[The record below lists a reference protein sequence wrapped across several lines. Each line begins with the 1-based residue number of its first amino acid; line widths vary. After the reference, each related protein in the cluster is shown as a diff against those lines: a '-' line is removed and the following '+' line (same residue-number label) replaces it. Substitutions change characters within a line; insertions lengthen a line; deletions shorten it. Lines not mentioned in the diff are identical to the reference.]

1 MRIASHKCRLPLIPK
16 QFDNGFIMSRSKKID
31 SENSFSVK
39 FDDLSGLAERTGT
52 EVQESAEYFEK
63 VLQEAKSKN
72 DNESMALAYFGA
84 IMSHMN
90 QAEYE
95 RAIELIQE
103 ACSASGDYL
112 DLHFLALAIYN
123 RCSEFKE
130 ALDAGRM
137 YLKLRENTNPDQQ
150 SHLSQSY
157 NLLSDAL
164 WLASEAA
171 RRTANFKESID
182 YQKQSIDINPQNHF
196 RRIVYASN
204 LGKEGDVD
212 EAIAVLDDGLRLFPG
227 EMAFENAK
235 ALVFGDADKFD
246 RASEILDNIL
256 KNNPR
261 DVDAIINYGV
271 ISEKKGNY
279 SAAEDYFRKALSIDP
294 AHDVAASNLKRLK
307 ETIEDKH
314 QTISLCMIVKNEEHF
329 LPGCLRT
336 VQGLMDEII
345 VVDTGSTDRTM
356 EIAREYGARIYEH
369 PWQNDFSFHRNQSI
383 DYASGDWI
391 LILDA
396 DEELDP
402 SEHNMIKSVI
412 RRKDIDAVT
421 FVVYNKIQ
429 AGRTGFLNSHRLF
442 RNRKE
447 YRYSGIVHNQLLMD
461 GITLTSQL
469 KVIHHGYGLSED
481 EMQAKGRRTE
491 ALIKKQLEEN
501 PDNAFAHFN
510 LAQIYRGLAEPEL
523 SLKHATRVI
532 EILSPENVDRR
543 HVYVMALDQI
553 GCAYVG
559 LKDNAKARE
568 HFYKALEIKEDYLDP
583 LFNLGYVYSKE
594 NDYDKADELFHR
606 FLEVRANFSEHREW
620 IGLIL
625 NNLNSQF
632 AVYYG
637 LGLSQYFRNNIDGAL
652 EYFHKVIDEV
662 GDFEYTHHLLARCYR
677 HKKEFEKI
685 VYHCEKAIGYDHKDA
700 EIYILLGEAHLN
712 LRDSGK
718 ASECFEKSLTYEDAR
733 DASLLGA
740 AGAASLE
747 GNYEKAMELINK
759 ALETAPHSPQV
770 LAARGD
776 LLYSSRSFSS
786 AAQTYRDQS
795 ISNPHDPAPWNNLG
809 NCFFKQ
815 HNYASAEEYY
825 RRSLAVSP
833 GFAMGY
839 RNLAVCLL
847 KLNKP
852 EESTAYLEKY
862 LEAIPND
869 ADAHATLGDIYYSAR
884 DYWKAI
890 SQYELFICKRPDQY
904 NAILRL
910 ADCYFNLGKL
920 DAAEAGYKVVLR
932 KDPENPDAT
941 RRLYEIERFTNPVV
955 IQ

>member
-1 MRIASHKCRLPLIPK
+1 
-16 QFDNGFIMSRSKKID
+16 MSRNKKIVG
-31 SENSFSVK
+31 ENSFSVK
-39 FDDLSGLAERTGT
+39 FDDLSGLAEGTGT
-52 EVQESAEYFEK
+52 EIQNSAEYFEK
-63 VLQEAKSKN
+63 ALHEAKSQN
-72 DNESMALAYFGA
+72 DNESMALAYYGA
-84 IMSHMN
+84 IISHMN
-90 QAEYE
+90 RDKCD
-95 RAIELIQE
+95 RAVEFIEE
-103 ACSASGDYL
+103 ARNTFGDYL
-112 DLHFLALAIYN
+112 DLHFLELATYN
-123 RCSEFKE
+123 RCAEFTKALE
-130 ALDAGRM
+130 AGHR
-137 YLKLRENTNPDQQ
+137 YLSIRENTDPDLDP
-150 SHLSQSY
+150 HLSQSY
-157 NLLSDAL
+157 DLLSDAL

-171 RRTANFKESID
+171 RRTARFKESID
-182 YQKQSIDINPQNHF
+182 YQRRSVEINPQNHF
-196 RRIVYASN
+196 RRIVFASN
-204 LGKEGDVD
+204 LGKESKID
-212 EAIAVLDDGLRLFPG
+212 EAIAALDDGLRLFPR
-227 EMAFENAK
+227 EIAFENAK
-235 ALVFGDADKFD
+235 ALVFGDADEFD
-246 RASEILDNIL
+246 KASEILDNIL
-256 KNNPR
+256 KNSPR
-261 DVDAIINYGV
+261 DVDALINYGV
-271 ISEKKGNY
+271 ISEKKGDY
-279 SAAEDYFRKALSIDP
+279 SPAEDYFKKALSIDP
-294 AHDVAASNLKRLK
+294 AHDVATSNLKRLK
-307 ETIEDKH
+307 ETIEDKK
-314 QTISLCMIVKNEEHF
+314 QTISLCMIVKNEQHF

-336 VQGLMDEII
+336 VQGLPDEII

-356 EIAREYGARIYEH
+356 EIAREFGARIYEH

-383 DYASGDWI
+383 DYATGDWI

-402 SEHNMIKSVI
+402 SEHNMIRSVI

-442 RNRKE
+442 RNKKE

-469 KVIHHGYGLSED
+469 KVFHHGYGLSEED
-481 EMQAKGRRTE
+481 MQAKGKRTE
-491 ALIKKQLEEN
+491 TLIKKQLEEN
-501 PDNAFAHFN
+501 PENAFAHFN
-510 LAQIYRGLAEPEL
+510 LAQIYRGLSEPEL

-553 GCAYVG
+553 GCACVG
-559 LKDNAKARE
+559 LNDNEKAKE
-568 HFYKALEIKEDYLDP
+568 YFFKALEIKEDYLDP

-594 NDYDKADELFHR
+594 SDYDKADELFHR

-637 LGLSQYFRNNIDGAL
+637 LGLSQYFRNNIDKAL

-677 HKKEFEKI
+677 RKKEFKKV
-685 VYHCEKAIGYDHKDA
+685 VYHCEKAIENDHKDA
-700 EIYILLGEAHLN
+700 EIYIIIGEAYLN
-712 LRDSGK
+712 LRNTGK
-718 ASECFEKSLTYEDAR
+718 ASECFEKSLVFEDAR

-747 GNYEKAMELINK
+747 GDYEKAMVLINK

-795 ISNPHDPAPWNNLG
+795 RSNPDDPAPWNNLG

-815 HNYASAEEYY
+815 HNYASAEECY
-825 RRSLAVSP
+825 RRSLTISP

-847 KLNKP
+847 KLNRP
-852 EESTAYLEKY
+852 DESTAYFEKY
-862 LEAIPND
+862 LEAIPD
-869 ADAHATLGDIYYSAR
+869 DVDAHATLGDIYYNAK

-890 SQYELFICKRPDQY
+890 SQYESFIRQRPDQY

-920 DAAEAGYKVVLR
+920 DSAKAGYRVVLR
-932 KDPENPDAT
+932 KDPENPIAA
-941 RRLYEIERFTNPVV
+941 RRLNEIERFTNSVV

>member
-1 MRIASHKCRLPLIPK
+1 
-16 QFDNGFIMSRSKKID
+16 
-31 SENSFSVK
+31 
-39 FDDLSGLAERTGT
+39 
-52 EVQESAEYFEK
+52 
-63 VLQEAKSKN
+63 
-72 DNESMALAYFGA
+72 
-84 IMSHMN
+84 
-90 QAEYE
+90 
-95 RAIELIQE
+95 
-103 ACSASGDYL
+103 
-112 DLHFLALAIYN
+112 
-123 RCSEFKE
+123 
-130 ALDAGRM
+130 
-137 YLKLRENTNPDQQ
+137 
-150 SHLSQSY
+150 
-157 NLLSDAL
+157 
-164 WLASEAA
+164 
-171 RRTANFKESID
+171 
-182 YQKQSIDINPQNHF
+182 
-196 RRIVYASN
+196 
-204 LGKEGDVD
+204 
-212 EAIAVLDDGLRLFPG
+212 
-227 EMAFENAK
+227 
-235 ALVFGDADKFD
+235 
-246 RASEILDNIL
+246 
-256 KNNPR
+256 
-261 DVDAIINYGV
+261 
-271 ISEKKGNY
+271 
-279 SAAEDYFRKALSIDP
+279 
-294 AHDVAASNLKRLK
+294 
-307 ETIEDKH
+307 
-314 QTISLCMIVKNEEHF
+314 MIVKNEEHF
-329 LPGCLRT
+329 LPGCLKT
-336 VQGLMDEII
+336 VQGLPDEII

-356 EIAREYGARIYEH
+356 EIAREFGAGIYEH

-383 DYASGDWI
+383 DYATGDWI

-402 SEHNMIKSVI
+402 SEHDMIRSVI

-421 FVVYNKIQ
+421 FVVYNRIQ

-442 RNRKE
+442 RNKKE
-447 YRYSGIVHNQLLMD
+447 YRYSGIVHNQLVMD
-461 GITLTSQL
+461 GITMTSQL
-469 KVIHHGYGLSED
+469 KVFHHGYGLSEE

-491 ALIKKQLEEN
+491 ALLKKQLEEN

-523 SLKHATRVI
+523 SLKHAKRVI
-532 EILSPENVDRR
+532 EILDPDDIDRR
-543 HVYVMALDQI
+543 HVFVMALDQI

-559 LKDNAKARE
+559 LNDNAKARE
-568 HFYKALEIKEDYLDP
+568 YFYKALEIKEDYLDP

-594 NDYDKADELFHR
+594 SDYDKADELFHR

-637 LGLSQYFRNNIDGAL
+637 LGLSQYFRGKIDKAL

-662 GDFEYTHHLLARCYR
+662 GDFEYTQHLLARCYR

-685 VYHCEKAIGYDHKDA
+685 VYHCQKAIENDHEDA

-718 ASECFEKSLTYEDAR
+718 AAECFEKSLVFGDAR

-747 GNYEKAMELINK
+747 GDYEKAMELINK
-759 ALETAPHSPQV
+759 ALETSPNAPQV

-776 LLYSSRSFSS
+776 LLYSSKSYSS

-795 ISNPHDPAPWNNLG
+795 RSNPDDPAPWNNLG

-815 HNYASAEEYY
+815 HNYASAEECY
-825 RRSLAVSP
+825 RRSLTVSP

-847 KLNKP
+847 KRNNP
-852 EESTAYLEKY
+852 EESAAYFEKY
-862 LEAIPND
+862 LEAIPD
-869 ADAHATLGDIYYSAR
+869 DVDAHATLGDIYYNAK

-890 SQYELFICKRPDQY
+890 SQYELFIRKRPDQY

-920 DAAEAGYKVVLR
+920 DSAKAGYGVVLR
-932 KDPENPDAT
+932 KDPENPIAA
-941 RRLYEIERFTNPVV
+941 RRLNEIERFTDPVA